1 MIQITDWPGHR
12 VNFYSMLLH
21 NMQTVVTRSRTAATT
36 GRAVE

>member
-21 NMQTVVTRSRTAATT
+21 NMQTVVTRTAATT
-36 GRAVE
+36 GRAGE